1 MKLLTLTENTSCR
14 EDLTPQHGLSLYI
27 ETGSRRVLFD
37 SGQSRVLLDNAEAL
51 GVALSTVDT
60 AVLSH
65 GHYDHGGG
73 LPAFLEV
80 NRQAP
85 VYVSD
90 RAFGAFY
97 HGPERYVGLD
107 PVLRGNPRLIPVG
120 TKTSLGDG
128 LTLIP
133 AREVPTPHPIRS
145 FGLEVREQEG
155 LRPDDFVH
163 EQYLLLE
170 EQGKTILFS
179 GCSHRGILNIAE
191 YFRPDVLIGGF
202 HFMDLDPEGD
212 GRQSLQEAAEAL
224 LALPTRY
231 YTCHCTGVAQYE
243 FLKTIM
249 GDRLSYLSAGSGL
262 EL

>member
-14 EDLTPQHGLSLYI
+14 EDVLPEHGLSLYV
-27 ETGSRRVLFD
+27 ETGSRRLLFD
-37 SGQSRVLLDNAEAL
+37 TGQSDLLLRNAEAMGVDL
-51 GVALSTVDT
+51 GAVD
-60 AVLSH
+60 AVVLSH

-80 NRQAP
+80 NRKAP
-85 VYVSD
+85 VYVSEH
-90 RAFGAFY
+90 AFGEFY
-97 HGPERYVGLD
+97 HGPQKYIGLA
-107 PVLRGNPRLIPVG
+107 PALRGNPRLIPVG
-120 TKTSLGDG
+120 TKTQLGDG
-128 LTLIP
+128 LTLCP
-133 AREVPTPHPIRS
+133 GVPLRHPLRS
-145 FGLEVREQEG
+145 FGLEVREKG
-155 LRPDDFVH
+155 VLRPDDFVH

-202 HFMDLDPEGD
+202 HFMKLDPEGD
-212 GRQSLQEAAEAL
+212 GRQTLEAAAEAL

-231 YTCHCTGVAQYE
+231 YTCHCTGVPQYA

-249 GDRLSYLSAGSGL
+249 GDRLSYLSAGS
-262 EL
+262 ELIL